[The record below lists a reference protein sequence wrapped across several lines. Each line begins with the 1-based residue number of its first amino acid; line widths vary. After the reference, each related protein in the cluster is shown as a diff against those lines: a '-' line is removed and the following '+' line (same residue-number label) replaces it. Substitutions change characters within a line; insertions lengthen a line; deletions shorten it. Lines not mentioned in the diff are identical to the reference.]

1 MAVVTGPRD
10 VGDAGDL
17 SGLLDLGGML
27 ITPVE
32 GVDVQVQADETTG
45 AITQVTCVAHGGG
58 VQVFP
63 YAAPRSGGMW
73 EDVRGQIRSSITA
86 SGGLV
91 EDAQGPFGT
100 ELRAQVVS
108 QDGSGGL
115 QPARFAGI
123 DGSRWFLRAVFIGAA
138 ARPGE
143 AADAL
148 ERLVRG
154 IVVRRGSEAMAV
166 GSPLPL
172 RLPGSAAPTPAMPD
186 RPVVRLPERGPEI
199 TETR

>member
-1 MAVVTGPRD
+1 MSVTGPRD
-10 VGDAGDL
+10 VTDAGDT

-32 GVDVQVQADETTG
+32 GVDVQVQADEATG

-58 VQVFP
+58 VQVHP

-73 EDVRGQIRSSITA
+73 DDIRGQIRSSITA
-86 SGGLV
+86 GGGLV
-91 EDAQGPFGT
+91 EDADGPFGT
-100 ELRAQVVS
+100 ELRAQVPP
-108 QDGSGGL
+108 QDGSTGL

-123 DGSRWFLRAVFIGAA
+123 DGPRWFLRAVFIGAA

-148 ERLVRG
+148 EALVRG
-154 IVVRRGSEAMAV
+154 IVVRRGTEAMAV
-166 GSPLPL
+166 GTPLPL
-172 RLPGSAAPTPAMPD
+172 RLPGSVPAGPAVAE